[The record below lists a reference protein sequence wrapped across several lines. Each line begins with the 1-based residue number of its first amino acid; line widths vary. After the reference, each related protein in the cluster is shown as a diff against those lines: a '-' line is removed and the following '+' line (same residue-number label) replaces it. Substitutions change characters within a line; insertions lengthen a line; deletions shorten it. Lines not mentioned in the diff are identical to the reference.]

1 MGSLR
6 KKGDRWYF
14 SVELPAENGKRKR
27 VERAGGKTKKEA
39 QEKMKLFE
47 AEVLKNGYKKE
58 CKMTFDELYNIWFNE
73 YVLNNC
79 KHNTINSYSR
89 YYKIHIKPSL
99 GNYKVSDIKA
109 RVLSDF
115 FNKLKE
121 DDKCYSSANIIRV
134 IISSCLNYAIFPLE
148 VIENNPCKF
157 IKFPKFEKTKNKKD
171 IIEIK
176 DFETI
181 LSIGSSKHN
190 FNNVCILLL
199 HTGLRIGEALGL
211 QWEDIDFDNKIIHV
225 RHTLIS
231 PNAKECK
238 LSTPKTRTSIRDIY
252 FNDTVEKVLKSAK
265 KSQNE
270 NRLKYG
276 ALYNSNNMVFT
287 HEDGSFLDHH
297 YFTNMVAK
305 INRETNINFSM
316 HTFRHT
322 HATMLLQAGAN
333 MKDVQTRLGHADI
346 STTMNIY
353 VQDTEESKKKAL
365 DKFNDYIEKTS
376 NI

>member
-14 SVELPAENGKRKR
+14 SVELPSENGKRKR
-27 VERAGGKTKKEA
+27 IERAGGKTKKEA

-47 AEVLKNGYKKE
+47 AEILKNGYKKE
-58 CKMTFDELYNIWFNE
+58 CKMTFDELFNIWFSE

-79 KHNTINSYSR
+79 KDNTINSYAR
-89 YYKIHIKPSL
+89 CYKIHIKPSL

-121 DDKCYSSANIIRV
+121 DGKYHSSVNIIRV

-148 VIENNPCKF
+148 VIESNPYKF
-157 IKFPKFEKTKNKKD
+157 IKLPKFEKAKDKKD
-171 IIEIK
+171 IIEMK

-181 LSIGSSKHN
+181 LKIGSSKHN
-190 FNNVCILLL
+190 FNNVCILLF

-231 PNAKECK
+231 ANAKEYR
-238 LSTPKTRTSIRDIY
+238 LSTPKTKTSIRDIY
-252 FNDTVEKVLKSAK
+252 FNDTVEKVFKNAK

-270 NRLKYG
+270 NRLKFG
-276 ALYNSNNMVFT
+276 ALYNNNNLVFT
-287 HEDGSFLDHH
+287 HKDGSFLDHY

-305 INRETNINFSM
+305 IKRETDIDFSM
-316 HTFRHT
+316 HSFRHT

-333 MKDVQTRLGHADI
+333 MKDVQTRLGHSDI

-365 DKFNDYIEKTS
+365 DKFNYYIEKTS
-376 NI
+376 DI

>member
-14 SVELPAENGKRKR
+14 SVELPSENGKRKR
-27 VERAGGKTKKEA
+27 IERAGGKTKKEA

-47 AEVLKNGYKKE
+47 AEILKNGYKKE
-58 CKMTFDELYNIWFNE
+58 CKMTFDELFNIWFSE

-79 KHNTINSYSR
+79 KDNTINSYAR
-89 YYKIHIKPSL
+89 CYKIHIKPSL

-121 DDKCYSSANIIRV
+121 DGKYHSSVNIIRV

-148 VIENNPCKF
+148 VIESNPYKF
-157 IKFPKFEKTKNKKD
+157 IKLPKFEKAKDKKD
-171 IIEIK
+171 IIEMK

-181 LSIGSSKHN
+181 LKIGSSKHN
-190 FNNVCILLL
+190 FNNVCILLF

-231 PNAKECK
+231 ANAKEYR
-238 LSTPKTRTSIRDIY
+238 LSTPKTKTSIRDIY
-252 FNDTVEKVLKSAK
+252 FNDTVEKVFKNAK

-270 NRLKYG
+270 NRLKFG
-276 ALYNSNNMVFT
+276 ALYNNNNLVFT
-287 HEDGSFLDHH
+287 HKDGSFLDHY

-305 INRETNINFSM
+305 IKKETDIDFSM
-316 HTFRHT
+316 HSFRHT

-333 MKDVQTRLGHADI
+333 MKDVQTRLGHSDI

-365 DKFNDYIEKTS
+365 DKFNYYIEKTS
-376 NI
+376 DI

>member
-1 MGSLR
+1 MGSVR

-14 SVELPAENGKRKR
+14 SVELPSENGKRKR
-27 VERAGGKTKKEA
+27 IERAGGRTKKEA
-39 QEKMKLFE
+39 QEKMKIFE
-47 AEVLKNGYKKE
+47 AEILKNGYKKE
-58 CKMTFDELYNIWFNE
+58 CKMTFDELFNIWFSE

-79 KHNTINSYSR
+79 KDNTINSYAR
-89 YYKIHIKPSL
+89 CYKIHIKPSL

-121 DDKCYSSANIIRV
+121 DGKYHSSVNIIRV

-148 VIENNPCKF
+148 VIESNPYKF
-157 IKFPKFEKTKNKKD
+157 IKLPKFEKAKDKKD
-171 IIEIK
+171 IIEMK

-181 LSIGSSKHN
+181 LKIGSSKHN
-190 FNNVCILLL
+190 FNNVCILLF

-231 PNAKECK
+231 ANAKEYR
-238 LSTPKTRTSIRDIY
+238 LSTPKTKTSIRDIY
-252 FNDTVEKVLKSAK
+252 FNDTVEKVFKNAK

-270 NRLKYG
+270 NRLKFG
-276 ALYNSNNMVFT
+276 ALYNNNNLVFT
-287 HEDGSFLDHH
+287 HKDGSFLDHY

-305 INRETNINFSM
+305 IKKETDIDFSM
-316 HTFRHT
+316 HSFRHT

-333 MKDVQTRLGHADI
+333 MKDVQTRLGHSDI

-365 DKFNDYIEKTS
+365 DKFNYYIEKTS
-376 NI
+376 DI

>member
-14 SVELPAENGKRKR
+14 SVELPSENGKRKR
-27 VERAGGKTKKEA
+27 IERAGGKTKKEA
-39 QEKMKLFE
+39 QKKMKLFE
-47 AEVLKNGYKKE
+47 AEILKNGYKKE
-58 CKMTFDELYNIWFNE
+58 CKMTFDELFNIWFSE

-79 KHNTINSYSR
+79 KDNTINSYAR
-89 YYKIHIKPSL
+89 CYKIHIKPSL

-121 DDKCYSSANIIRV
+121 DGKYHSSVNIIRV

-148 VIENNPCKF
+148 VIESNPYKF
-157 IKFPKFEKTKNKKD
+157 IKLPKFEKAKDKKD
-171 IIEIK
+171 IIEMK

-181 LSIGSSKHN
+181 LKIGSSKHN
-190 FNNVCILLL
+190 FNNVCILLF

-231 PNAKECK
+231 ANAKEYR
-238 LSTPKTRTSIRDIY
+238 LSTPKTKTSIRDIY
-252 FNDTVEKVLKSAK
+252 FNDTVEKVFKNAK

-270 NRLKYG
+270 NRLKFG
-276 ALYNSNNMVFT
+276 ALYNNNNLVFT
-287 HEDGSFLDHH
+287 HKDGSFLDHY

-305 INRETNINFSM
+305 IKRETDIDFSM
-316 HTFRHT
+316 HSFRHT

-333 MKDVQTRLGHADI
+333 MKDVQTRLGHSDI

-365 DKFNDYIEKTS
+365 DKFNYYIEKTS
-376 NI
+376 DI